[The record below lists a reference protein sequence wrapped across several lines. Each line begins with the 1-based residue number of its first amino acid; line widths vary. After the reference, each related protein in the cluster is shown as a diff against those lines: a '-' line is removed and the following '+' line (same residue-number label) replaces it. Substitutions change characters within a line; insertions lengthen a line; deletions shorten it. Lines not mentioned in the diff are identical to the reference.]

1 MIRFEG
7 IRKTYDEKQAL
18 AGVDIELPTGQ
29 ISVIIGPS
37 GCGKSTFLKLINRMI
52 DPDSG
57 QILIDNTPVLSRSP
71 HELRLGIGYVI
82 QEIGLFPHF
91 TVEENILI
99 VPRLLKWTE
108 QKKAE
113 RLGELMKLIG
123 LSDGYRGKYPHE
135 LSGGEAQRVGVARA
149 LAADP
154 EILLMDEPF
163 GAVDPLNRSVL
174 QDEFAAIQS
183 KVQKTVVFVT
193 HDIDEA
199 VRLADH
205 LVIMRDGK
213 VVQAGAPEE
222 ILQKPAGRFVRDF
235 IGADRAIKRL
245 SLFSLRDIMQPVYP
259 ARVGEPV
266 PPEARDKAYVW
277 VVSKEGYLNGWA
289 ELTGRKPEENLGA
302 EEVTRVAAAELAV
315 FETSSLRTA
324 LSRMMGQGIR
334 NLPVLNREWQLV
346 GQVNLRDIEQLAGS
360 EGDLPKTE
368 GVSVQ

>member
-1 MIRFEG
+1 MIRFEE
-7 IRKTYDEKQAL
+7 IHKSYDEKLAL
-18 AGVDIELPTGQ
+18 SGVDIRLPKGK

-37 GCGKSTFLKLINRMI
+37 GCGKSTMLKLINRMI
-52 DPDSG
+52 DPDTG
-57 QILIDNTPVLSRSP
+57 QIIIDDIPVRQHSP

-99 VPRLLKWTE
+99 VPRLLKWRE

-113 RLGELMKLIG
+113 RLQELMKLIG
-123 LSDGYRGKYPHE
+123 LSDEYRGKYPHE

-174 QDEFAAIQS
+174 QDEFAAIQA

-199 VRLADH
+199 IRLADH
-205 LVIMRDGK
+205 LVIMREGT
-213 VVQAGAPEE
+213 VVQAGSPEE

-245 SLFSLRDIMQPVYP
+245 SLFSLKDIMQPVFP
-259 ARVGEPV
+259 ARIGNPIPVGAEG
-266 PPEARDKAYVW
+266 KAYVW
-277 VVSKEGYLNGWA
+277 VISKEGYLIGWA
-289 ELTGRKPEENLGA
+289 DLADRDPEQNLAADEL
-302 EEVTRVAAAELAV
+302 TRVAAAELAV
-315 FETSSLRTA
+315 FETSSLKTA

-334 NLPVLNREWQLV
+334 NLPVLDREWHLV

-360 EGDLPKTE
+360 EGDLPRTE
-368 GVSVQ
+368 GAAVR